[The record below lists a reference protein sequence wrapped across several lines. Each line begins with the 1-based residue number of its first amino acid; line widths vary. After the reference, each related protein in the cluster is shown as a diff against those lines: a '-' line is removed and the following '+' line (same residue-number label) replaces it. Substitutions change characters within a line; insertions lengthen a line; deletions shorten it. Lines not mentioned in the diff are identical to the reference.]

1 MSKMEII
8 TAKEIENKIYTVR
21 SSQVML
27 DRDLADL
34 YRVETRAINQA
45 VKRNPDRFPQEF
57 MFQLTEDE
65 FLNWKSQTVMSNPD
79 KMGLRRPP
87 FVFTEQGVAMLSS
100 VLRSEVATM
109 VSIQIMRA
117 FVSMRKFLIQNASV
131 FQRIDHLELKQ
142 LQTDEKLNRV
152 FKALEAGQPQPDK
165 GIFFDGQIFDAYS
178 FVAGLIK
185 KANTEIVLIDNYVD
199 ETVLTL
205 LDKRKLKVA
214 ATIYT
219 KSISKAL
226 QLDIEKHNTQ
236 YPAIAVKNFTQSH
249 DRFLVIDQKELYH
262 IGASL
267 KDLGKKWFA
276 FSKMDSLAE
285 QVLDNLKKEVK

>member
-1 MSKMEII
+1 MNKMDII

-21 SSQVML
+21 GLQVML
-27 DRDLADL
+27 DKDIALFYEVKPIRL
-34 YRVETRAINQA
+34 REQM
-45 VKRNPDRFPQEF
+45 KRNPKRFPPDF
-57 MFQLTEDE
+57 VFQLNDSEVG
-65 FLNWKSQTVMSNPD
+65 FMVSQNAIPSIQSLGGYLPY
-79 KMGLRRPP
+79 
-87 FVFTEQGVAMLSS
+87 VFTEQGVAAISA
-100 VLRSEVATM
+100 VLKSEKAAD
-109 VSIQIMRA
+109 VSIAIMRA
-117 FVSMRKFLIQNASV
+117 FVSMRKFLTQNASV

-142 LQTDEKLNRV
+142 MQTDEKLNQV

-178 FVAGLIK
+178 FVAGLVK
-185 KANTEIVLIDNYVD
+185 MANIEIVLIDNYVD

-205 LDKRKLKVA
+205 LGKRKLKVA

-219 KSISKAL
+219 KSISKSL
-226 QLDIEKHNTQ
+226 QLDVEKHNAQ
-236 YPAIAVKNFTQSH
+236 YPSITVKTFTQSH